1 MAGLRY
7 GKGAGGEFTV
17 NATQSGKGDDA
28 QVLVEG
34 VQKTTIAFL
43 DVRTLFATP
52 IEIAPAPATGFAN
65 IFRRAGIFKVA
76 GTAYGGV
83 AAGENLA
90 IGYTNAAGLVVSPE
104 IETVGFLDSTADQ
117 FRWVEKRSV
126 AIAIVGDINPT
137 AAAILVLKL
146 EDGDITTGDSDLIVW
161 CYYDVVPVVL
171 TVEA

>member
-7 GKGAGGEFTV
+7 GKGTAGEFLV
-17 NATQSGKGDDA
+17 NATQSGKGNDA
-28 QVLVEG
+28 QVLVQA
-34 VQKTTIAFL
+34 VQKTTVTTAQVL
-43 DVRTLFATP
+43 ALFATP

-65 IFRRAGIFKVA
+65 IFRSAGIYKAPGVA
-76 GTAYGGV
+76 YDNI

-104 IETVGFLDSTADQ
+104 IETAGFLDSTGAQ
-117 FRWVEKRSV
+117 FRWVEKRAV

-137 AAAILVLKL
+137 AAANLVIKL
-146 EDGDITTGDSDLIVW
+146 EDAEIQTGDSDLIVW
-161 CYYDVVPVVL
+161 CYYDVVPVVQ